1 MFVRFA
7 ARLRDCDSRVA
18 EGIFIVAY
26 RLYANGELAAYER
39 AQLEECIGWF
49 EANLKVP
56 HAHARACER
65 AIYWF
70 KASAQSHVR
79 KMWEL
84 VWIVERHDVAISLV
98 TTRRPGVIVYEDEHQ
113 VAAEPW
119 TDLRRR
125 LN

>member
-18 EGIFIVAY
+18 EGIFVVAY
-26 RLYANGELAAYER
+26 RLYEAGDLAGYER
-39 AQLEECIGWF
+39 AHLEDCIGWF

-56 HAHARACER
+56 HAYARARER

-70 KASAQSHVR
+70 KSTAENHVR

-84 VWIVERHDVAISLV
+84 VWVVERHDVAISLV
-98 TTRRPGVIVYEDEHQ
+98 TTRMPGADR
-113 VAAEPW
+113 
-119 TDLRRR
+119 LRGRAPGGRR
-125 LN
+125 AVD